1 MTYTVLVKPGSKK
14 SPLVVENGHALT
26 VFLREKPIDGA
37 ANQALVKVLAKHF
50 SVSKSQVTIKA
61 GTKSRHKLVDIV

>member
-14 SPLVVENGHALT
+14 GPLVVENGHAT